1 MVLVCCKINE
11 VFLISF
17 CRVKHIEICF
27 FLACNDAACF
37 DPSYSIPPVPNASG
51 QVDRIYF
58 PRSLSVT
65 GKNYSPVHLYNN
77 KIGVIHLAGYKWS
90 TESLFWEMM
99 RMFRNKALSI
109 TLLLLPLSNPFSHFF
124 FFFLMLYLK
133 K

>member
-17 CRVKHIEICF
+17 YRVKHIEICF
-27 FLACNDAACF
+27 FLACNDAPCF

-51 QVDRIYF
+51 QADRIYF

-99 RMFRNKALSI
+99 RMFRNKVFSI

-124 FFFLMLYLK
+124 FFFLMLSLK